1 MRSVDGPA
9 EGLDQLK
16 YHCYNYIIVQEN
28 IDFAKLGMLE
38 TKKHGK
44 GGKKSGMKGA
54 KKAVARGSEGKGKKN
69 PKKKSYNKG
78 VKKNSNDSKY
88 KEDSKEREKSP
99 MIHVS

>member
-1 MRSVDGPA
+1 MRSVDGPE

-28 IDFAKLGMLE
+28 IDFAKLGMLQ

-54 KKAVARGSEGKGKKN
+54 KKAVARGPRARARK
-69 PKKKSYNKG
+69 P
-78 VKKNSNDSKY
+78 
-88 KEDSKEREKSP
+88 
-99 MIHVS
+99 

>member
-1 MRSVDGPA
+1 MRSVDGPT

-28 IDFAKLGMLE
+28 IDFAKLGMLQ

-54 KKAVARGSEGKGKKN
+54 MKAVARGPRARARKTLRKSPIIRESKRTLMTPSTRRIPKKGKR
-69 PKKKSYNKG
+69 
-78 VKKNSNDSKY
+78 VQ
-88 KEDSKEREKSP
+88 
-99 MIHVS
+99 